1 MGRYLEL
8 VEGSFTN
15 EHYAKQDY
23 SNRPYVAYSIADDK
37 VIYTIIPNETGTMYT
52 VYLVEQSDISG
63 ITYNAIDL
71 GLPSGLK
78 WADRNVGSD
87 SSEEYGCYFAWGDT
101 IGYKYKGVQQLSAA
115 EVATLMQPIM
125 FPDPSADD
133 YVELTEDNIGDIL
146 VEQGIEGTDL
156 TAIGGGFVKNKLY
169 NWSNYF
175 DTTDGGSTFTK
186 YATNKLITL
195 DASNDAA
202 VVNMGDSW
210 RMPTNSEFTELINN
224 TTPTFI
230 DLDGNEFTKSKAQSG
245 AIESYNL
252 KGIKL
257 TGSNGN
263 SIFIPA
269 AGYCDGTMLS
279 GVGCYGDLW
288 SSSLHTSNSQLARYM
303 GFNCLG
309 NFGVYNYSRYYG
321 RSVRAV
327 Q

>member
-8 VEGSFTN
+8 VEGSFTD

-23 SNRPYVAYSIADDK
+23 SNYPYVAYSIVDKK
-37 VIYTIIPNETGTMYT
+37 VIYTIIPMGTMYT

-63 ITYNAIDL
+63 LTYNEVDL

-87 SSEEYGCYFAWGDT
+87 SSEEYGCYFQWGDT
-101 IGYKYKGVQQLSAA
+101 TGYKFKGVRQLSAA
-115 EVATLMQPIM
+115 ELATLMQPIM
-125 FPDPSADD
+125 FPDSSADD

-156 TAIGGGFVKNKLY
+156 TTIGSGFVKNKLF

-175 DTTDGGSTFTK
+175 DTTDGGLTFTK
-186 YATNKLITL
+186 YETNKKTVL
-195 DASNDAA
+195 DLEDDAA
-202 VVNMGDSW
+202 YIYMGSDW
-210 RMPTNSEFTELINN
+210 RMPTYDEFTELINN

-230 DLDGNEFTKSKAQSG
+230 DLDGNEFSKSDAQSG
-245 AIESYNL
+245 AIAQYNL

-257 TGSNGN
+257 TGTNGN

-269 AGYCDGTMLS
+269 AGYCFDTALIYVS
-279 GVGCYGDLW
+279 GYGYLW
-288 SSSLHTSNSQLARYM
+288 SSSLSTSDSRGLNV
-303 GFNCLG
+303 N
-309 NFGVYNYSRYYG
+309 YNGGLSTDYSYRYYG
-321 RSVRAV
+321 FSVRGV
-327 Q
+327 K